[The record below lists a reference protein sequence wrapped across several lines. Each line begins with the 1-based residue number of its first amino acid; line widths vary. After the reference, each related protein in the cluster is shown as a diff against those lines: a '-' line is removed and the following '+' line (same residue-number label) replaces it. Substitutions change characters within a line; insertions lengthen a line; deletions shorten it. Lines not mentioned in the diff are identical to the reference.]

1 MRFRIFIVPLLATLF
16 LGACAETNRAPVPPA
31 DHHVHIPTT
40 TTADALSER
49 VGAPINAMSADD
61 AVALLDSAQ
70 IEQATV
76 LSLAYFFG
84 MPEVD
89 VENEYAKVR
98 AENDS
103 VAQRAAQHPDR
114 LVAFCSVNPLTDY
127 ALDEIGRCAAA
138 PHLDGLKLHLANSD
152 VDLRDSTDVQRL
164 AAVFAVANRLQLPIV
179 IHLWTR
185 HPDYGRPDAETFIRE
200 VLTEAPDVPVQVA
213 HLGGAGLFDDAT
225 EGALEAFHEA
235 IQNGAAI
242 LDDDV
247 FFDLGAVTMDPE
259 AALARGDT
267 ARAQR
272 FRQASQRVARWIE
285 RIGVERVVFGSD
297 YFAREPATYVETIRS
312 LPLDESTLRDLFD
325 NAAPYLR

>member
-1 MRFRIFIVPLLATLF
+1 MRSWILTVSLLAALL
-16 LGACAETNRAPVPPA
+16 LGSCANADGPPVPPA
-31 DHHVHIPTT
+31 DHHVHIPTE
-40 TTADALSER
+40 TTADLISER
-49 VGAPINAMSADD
+49 VGARLDAMDADE
-61 AVALLDSAQ
+61 AVALLDSAR

-84 MPEVD
+84 MPEVN
-89 VENEYAKVR
+89 VENEYAKVQ

-103 VAQRAAQHPDR
+103 VAYRAAQYPER
-114 LVAFCSVNPLTDY
+114 LIAFCSVNPLTNY
-127 ALDEIGRCAAA
+127 ALQEIKRCAAQ

-164 AAVFAVANRLQLPIV
+164 ATVFGAANRLQLPIV
-179 IHLWTR
+179 VHLWTR
-185 HPDYGRPDAETFIRE
+185 HPDYGRLDAETFIRE
-200 VLTEAPDVPVQVA
+200 VLPEAPDVPVQVA

-225 EGALEAFHEA
+225 AGALQAFNTALQNEASVM
-235 IQNGAAI
+235 
-242 LDDDV
+242 DDV

-272 FRQASQRVARWIE
+272 FRQASQRTARWIE
-285 RIGVERVVFGSD
+285 RIGAERIVFGSD

-312 LPLDESTLRDLFD
+312 LPLDDATLRNLFD